1 MPEYTGRFIPTK
13 VYSGIN
19 AKKKK
24 GGKAR
29 PNHYHPSSSSS
40 SSLLVHFV
48 GTETL

>member
-24 GGKAR
+24 AGR
-29 PNHYHPSSSSS
+29 PALTITT
-40 SSLLVHFV
+40 LL
-48 GTETL
+48 LLLLRPY

>member
-1 MPEYTGRFIPTK
+1 MLEYTGRFIPTK

-24 GGKAR
+24 KGGKAR
-29 PNHYHPSSSSS
+29 PNHYHPSSSS
-40 SSLLVHFV
+40 LLVHFV